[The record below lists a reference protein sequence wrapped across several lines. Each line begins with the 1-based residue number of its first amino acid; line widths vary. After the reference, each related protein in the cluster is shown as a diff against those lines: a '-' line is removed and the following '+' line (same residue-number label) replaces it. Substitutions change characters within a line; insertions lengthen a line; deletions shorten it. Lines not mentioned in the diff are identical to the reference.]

1 MGPNYRPKIYLKRTR
16 LSRNTKL
23 PEEGEMMEYEAEPI
37 EEVFV
42 SFDEDNKVFY
52 IEINS
57 EYGFSM
63 DPTNFMEFVDKSIK
77 VIQEVVKENFNSSMK
92 SLLKASHKKAVK
104 KIEEG
109 DEQRAVDDIEAML
122 KIQRDDGPIAA

>member
-1 MGPNYRPKIYLKRTR
+1 
-16 LSRNTKL
+16 L